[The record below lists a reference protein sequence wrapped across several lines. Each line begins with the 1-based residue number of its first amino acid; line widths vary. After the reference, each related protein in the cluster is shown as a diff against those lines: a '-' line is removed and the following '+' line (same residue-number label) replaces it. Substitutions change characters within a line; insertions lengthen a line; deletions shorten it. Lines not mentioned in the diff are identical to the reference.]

1 MTDNKK
7 FIIGSRGSKLSL
19 AYSGHVKDLL
29 LKSNPQFD
37 DNSIEIK
44 IIKTTGDIF
53 KNKKISEI
61 GGKGVF
67 SKQIEDELLDLK
79 IDLAVHSLKDLP
91 SKMTNGLCV
100 NAVVKR
106 NDPRDA
112 FLSNVST
119 SFFKLK
125 SQSKVGTSSLRRKA
139 QLNSL
144 RDDINIVS
152 MRGNIDTRI
161 SKLKNKEFDAIVLSI
176 AGLKMLKLE
185 NEAKEIFSV
194 NQMLPAIGQGAI
206 ALQCR
211 KNDQKTLDIA
221 KMINDEESY
230 CCIQAERA
238 LLEAIGGDCDTAVGG
253 LAKLLNEKI
262 VLKSELFSND
272 GNQKFVAE
280 SDEQKKAVFNDGKAL
295 GEHLIESYPE
305 SAPARYW
312 YLVNLGSWAEVYGI
326 LSAAKEGVADLMR
339 DHSNKIIQLDPEY
352 SNGGGY
358 FMLGAVHFKSP
369 YIPFILSWPRNDK
382 AIEYLTKA
390 FESGRPTPSQTV
402 YLARAVYK
410 DGQKD
415 RAKNLLTALL
425 EQPFSENEPVEDFE
439 QHHEAKTLLEDWK

>member
-1 MTDNKK
+1 MADNKK

-29 LKSNPQFD
+29 LKSNSQFD

-44 IIKTTGDIF
+44 IIKTSGDILQ
-53 KNKKISEI
+53 NKRISDI

-67 SKQIEDELLDLK
+67 CKQIEDELLDSK

-91 SKMTNGLCV
+91 TKMTDGLCV

-119 SFFKLK
+119 SFFQLK

-144 RDDINIVS
+144 RSDINIVS

-161 SKLKNKEFDAIVLSI
+161 GKLKNKEFDAIVLSL
-176 AGLKMLKLE
+176 AGLKMLNLE
-185 NEAKEIFSV
+185 NEVKEIFST

-211 KNDQKTLDIA
+211 KDDQKTLHII
-221 KMINDEESY
+221 KMINDKKSY

-238 LLEAIGGDCDTAVGG
+238 VLEVIGGDCDTAVGG
-253 LAKLLNEKI
+253 LATLLNGKI

-272 GNQKFVAE
+272 GNKKFVAKNSGSFKE
-280 SDEQKKAVFNDGKAL
+280 AREIGYKVGKELLKKAGPD
-295 GEHLIESYPE
+295 
-305 SAPARYW
+305 
-312 YLVNLGSWAEVYGI
+312 
-326 LSAAKEGVADLMR
+326 
-339 DHSNKIIQLDPEY
+339 
-352 SNGGGY
+352 
-358 FMLGAVHFKSP
+358 FKVQG
-369 YIPFILSWPRNDK
+369 N
-382 AIEYLTKA
+382 
-390 FESGRPTPSQTV
+390 
-402 YLARAVYK
+402 
-410 DGQKD
+410 
-415 RAKNLLTALL
+415 
-425 EQPFSENEPVEDFE
+425 
-439 QHHEAKTLLEDWK
+439 